1 MPDYEWHL
9 DSKRLHD
16 ILGDES
22 DMDFHHGFT
31 EDEDEIAKMIEEELG
46 TPPRRRREK
55 KKVTVYVIF
64 A

>member
-1 MPDYEWHL
+1 MSDYEWHL
-9 DSKRLHD
+9 DSRRLHD

-46 TPPRRRREK
+46 NPQRRRARRK
-55 KKVTVYVIF
+55 K
-64 A
+64 